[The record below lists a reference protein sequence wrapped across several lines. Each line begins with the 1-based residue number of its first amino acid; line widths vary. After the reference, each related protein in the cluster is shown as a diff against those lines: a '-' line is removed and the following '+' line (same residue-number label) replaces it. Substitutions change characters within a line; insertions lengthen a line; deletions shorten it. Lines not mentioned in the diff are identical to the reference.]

1 MRFEQ
6 YPYTGDVPRFF
17 LLFLYAHMRTSVLG
31 MKGGISMIQSIKS
44 ASGKL
49 LGKWDDKNRVLQIQ
63 RKKEI
68 TYIKI
73 SAEGVLEISPTPPDN
88 LTENTMN

>member
-1 MRFEQ
+1 M
-6 YPYTGDVPRFF
+6 
-17 LLFLYAHMRTSVLG
+17 YAKLRTSVLD
-31 MKGGISMIQSIKS
+31 MKGGIGMIQSIKS

-49 LGKWDDKNRVLQIQ
+49 LGKWDGKNRVLQIQ

-73 SAEGVLEISPTPPDN
+73 SEDGVLEISPTPPDN

>member
-1 MRFEQ
+1 M
-6 YPYTGDVPRFF
+6 
-17 LLFLYAHMRTSVLG
+17 YARLRTSVLD
-31 MKGGISMIQSIKS
+31 MKGGIGMIQSIKS

-49 LGKWDDKNRVLQIQ
+49 LGKWDCKNRVLQIQ

-73 SAEGVLEISPTPPDN
+73 SEEGVLEISPTPPDN
-88 LTENTMN
+88 LPENTMN

>member
-1 MRFEQ
+1 MVQ
-6 YPYTGDVPRFF
+6 
-17 LLFLYAHMRTSVLG
+17 A
-31 MKGGISMIQSIKS
+31 IKS

-49 LGKWDDKNRVLQIQ
+49 LGKWDGKNRVLQIQ

-88 LTENTMN
+88 NTEDTMN

>member
-1 MRFEQ
+1 
-6 YPYTGDVPRFF
+6 
-17 LLFLYAHMRTSVLG
+17 
-31 MKGGISMIQSIKS
+31 MIQSIKS

-49 LGKWDDKNRVLQIQ
+49 LGKWDGKNRVLQIQ

-73 SAEGVLEISPTPPDN
+73 PAEGAVEIFPSPP
-88 LTENTMN
+88 ENTPEDTMN